1 MSIDIAGIFSE
12 NVWYWIPIL
21 VSITV
26 TVTDAINTKF
36 NITGFYRQLVSWIVG
51 GALAGVTWAIG
62 LVQMG
67 NPEWLSGI
75 VFIVIVA
82 LCGNGVWDVPV
93 VKEWVNKLIA
103 LIGLAPKKA

>member
-36 NITGFYRQLVSWIVG
+36 NVTGFYRQLVSWIVG
-51 GALAGVTWAIG
+51 GALAGAAWAIG

-75 VFIVIVA
+75 VFIVIVM

-103 LIGLAPKKA
+103 LIGLAPKN

>member
-36 NITGFYRQLVSWIVG
+36 NITGFFRQLVSWIVG
-51 GALAGVTWAIG
+51 GILAGACWAIG

-67 NPEWLSGI
+67 TPEWLSGI
-75 VFIVIVA
+75 AFIVIVM
-82 LCGNGVWDVPV
+82 LCGNGTWDIPV

-103 LIGLAPKKA
+103 LIGLAPKK

>member
-51 GALAGVTWAIG
+51 GALTGATWAIG

-75 VFIVIVA
+75 VFIVIVM

-103 LIGLAPKKA
+103 LIGLAPKK

>member
-21 VSITV
+21 VSIAV

-36 NITGFYRQLVSWIVG
+36 NIAGFYRQLVSWVVG
-51 GALAGVTWAIG
+51 GALAGAAWVIG

-67 NPEWLSGI
+67 TPEWLSGI
-75 VFIVIVA
+75 AFIIIVM
-82 LCGNGVWDVPV
+82 LCGNGTWDIPV

-103 LIGLAPKKA
+103 LIGLAPKK